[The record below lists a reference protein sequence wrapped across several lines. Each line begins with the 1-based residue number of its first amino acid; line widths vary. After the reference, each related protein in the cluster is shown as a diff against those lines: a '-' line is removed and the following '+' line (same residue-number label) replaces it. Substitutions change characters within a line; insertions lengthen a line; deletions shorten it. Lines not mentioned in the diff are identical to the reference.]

1 MTEDTEL
8 AGRRARLEEKID
20 RVELAR
26 MREQVT
32 SLQEHSNKQLAEIR
46 ALKASRA
53 AHLNIDRLL
62 LSLYEAHRV
71 GLGALETW
79 GPDAQRDVAIGELAE
94 LIAELAQQGRG
105 RHTEE
110 ATLDE
115 LADAFIVLM
124 QQAAVF
130 DPQRVA
136 DAIWAKT
143 GRLQGRIDAEPQPI
157 LSEIG
162 ELEERLMARHGLNLG
177 QLRRMEGKP
186 DNQRQLLAL
195 LHAWDDN
202 PDEMLRVISGVPYD
216 AQAVAR

>member
-1 MTEDTEL
+1 MSQDDPTVPLADELTRIYARVTEL
-8 AGRRARLEEKID
+8 QKENEQQIAELRRLYAERTSETNRVRDVERLLDALIVSW
-20 RVELAR
+20 RVG
-26 MREQVT
+26 V
-32 SLQEHSNKQLAEIR
+32 R
-46 ALKASRA
+46 ALD
-53 AHLNIDRLL
+53 I
-62 LSLYEAHRV
+62 
-71 GLGALETW
+71 W

-94 LIAELAQQGRG
+94 LIAELAQEGRG

-110 ATLDE
+110 TVVEE

-130 DPQRVA
+130 GPPRLT

-143 GRLQGRIDAEPQPI
+143 GRLQERIDAEPQPI

-177 QLRRMEGKP
+177 QLRRLEGKP